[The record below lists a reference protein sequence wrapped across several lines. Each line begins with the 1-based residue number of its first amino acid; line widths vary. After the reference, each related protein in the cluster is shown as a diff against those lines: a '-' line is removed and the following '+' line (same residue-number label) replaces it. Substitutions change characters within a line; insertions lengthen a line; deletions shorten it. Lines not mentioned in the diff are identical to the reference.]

1 MSYHDGSHTGFAI
14 FLNKQNLA
22 FALPLISLCTVY
34 AFFNYVPLPIALTI
48 IGTITVLYKIISS
61 IKSRAIEKKEEKIAS
76 LDESLLKELAA
87 DEVDEREKQAQK
99 SAKKQKKADDKLRQ
113 RIKAEKKASAKKTG
127 NKAVDDDDDDVE
139 DISTFAGG
147 GRGGKSKKR

>member
-22 FALPLISLCTVY
+22 FALPLITLCTVY

-48 IGTITVLYKIISS
+48 IGTITVLYKITSS
-61 IKSRAIEKKEEKIAS
+61 IKSRAADKKEEKIAS

-87 DEVDEREKQAQK
+87 DEVGEREKRLQK
-99 SAKKQKKADDKLRQ
+99 TAKKQKKANDKILQ
-113 RIKAEKKASAKKTG
+113 RIKDNKKAAKNAG
-127 NKAVDDDDDDVE
+127 NKVVDDEDDDIE
-139 DISTFAGG
+139 DTSTFASG